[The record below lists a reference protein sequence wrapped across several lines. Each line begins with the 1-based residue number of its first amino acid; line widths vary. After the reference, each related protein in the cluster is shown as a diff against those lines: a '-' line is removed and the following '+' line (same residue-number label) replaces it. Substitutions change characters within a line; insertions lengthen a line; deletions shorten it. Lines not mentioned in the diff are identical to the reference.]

1 MKRFYTAAII
11 FIILAFGFILSFSWF
26 YIIDGGLNNLD
37 DSSKITESAKKPEY
51 HFVVIAQS
59 TDDPFWQ
66 SVKKGAFEAAKEFGA
81 AVEFNGPRFTN
92 IEEELQY
99 LDIAIASKVDGIA
112 THVLNEGI
120 FTPIIDKAAAMDIP
134 VITIDSDAKK
144 SKRLSFIGTNSF
156 QIGSVAGRLITEAT
170 GGKANVAVIL
180 NSYRDEEGHVSQ
192 NLIITGLKGAVE
204 DLQNDIDINEIR
216 MSSMGIFSAGEI
228 TNEII
233 NNYPEINAIFCT
245 NAKDTVGAAQVVVDL
260 NRVGQISIVGY
271 GDLPEIWRYIEKEV
285 IYGTVASDPVNMGY
299 ESIKSLVEIKKKK
312 TTSSYVDTG
321 VYGVTKSNLDE
332 FLKKSEIEN
341 EQESLND

>member
-1 MKRFYTAAII
+1 MKRFYTAAVVFLII
-11 FIILAFGFILSFSWF
+11 AFGFIFVFSWL
-26 YIIDGGLNNLD
+26 YILDSLNNPD
-37 DSSKITESAKKPEY
+37 DSSQITESAKKPEY

-112 THVLNEGI
+112 THVLSEEI
-120 FTPIIDKAAAMDIP
+120 FTPVIDKAVAMNIP
-134 VITIDSDAKK
+134 VITIESDANK
-144 SKRLSFIGTNSF
+144 SKRLSFIGTNNF
-156 QIGSVAGRLITEAT
+156 QIGSVAGRLMTEAT

-180 NSYRDEEGHVSQ
+180 NSYRDEVGHVSQ
-192 NLIITGLKGAVE
+192 NLIITGFKNAVE
-204 DLQNDIDINEIR
+204 DLYGNIEIKEIR

-233 NNYPEINAIFCT
+233 SSYPEINAIFCT
-245 NAKDTVGAAQVVVDL
+245 NANDTVGAAQVVVDL

-271 GDLPEIWRYIEKEV
+271 GDLPEIWRYVEKEV
-285 IYGTVASDPVNMGY
+285 IYGTIASNPVNMGY
-299 ESIKSLVEIKKKK
+299 ESIKSLVEIKKKA
-312 TTSSYVDTG
+312 TSSYVDTG
-321 VYGVTKSNLDE
+321 VYGVTKKNLAD
-332 FLKKSEIEN
+332 FMKKSEITN
-341 EQESLND
+341 GQELQNN